1 MAQANYKFKMGSATC
16 ELITGYKFTTT
27 GQEEVT
33 HTMGV
38 IPDHVIITNKA
49 AYSVYKSADS
59 TASVIKLTAGNA
71 GGACDI
77 LLIHDS
83 AKIKTA

>member
-16 ELITGYKFTTT
+16 ELITGYEFTTT

-59 TASVIKLTAGNA
+59 TASVVKLTGGNA
-71 GGACDI
+71 DAACDI